1 MTTKT
6 WGETAMR
13 RVAFAVAAA
22 VTALALARVAH
33 ADPADYSGYMET
45 LADAGIHANSDAT
58 LITTGKGIC
67 ADIARGVPSVTEA
80 NRLRMANPTMS
91 LVQGHVAVDVAL
103 TFLCDG
109 LVNNNPDLLLPM
121 Q

>member
-1 MTTKT
+1 M
-6 WGETAMR
+6 
-13 RVAFAVAAA
+13 
-22 VTALALARVAH
+22 
-33 ADPADYSGYMET
+33 
-45 LADAGIHANSDAT
+45 
-58 LITTGKGIC
+58 
-67 ADIARGVPSVTEA
+67 TEA

-91 LVQGHVAVDVAL
+91 LVQGNVAVDAAP